1 MSYRS
6 TLAVTVPADDT
17 DLVSLARV
25 KSELGIT
32 DTSSDTL
39 LGEWIT
45 EETTTVTDE
54 LNRTLAEET
63 IEETFRRGGS
73 SRAETLTLSRRPV
86 SAIASVTEDGSAL
99 DTGNYEIDAQA
110 GLIYRLSANGYRS
123 HWWASVVVVTY
134 TAGYALPD
142 SAPSWATKATIIC
155 LTHRWA
161 AKGRDPSLKEI
172 NIPGVIE
179 KQWWVGSIGENGALP
194 PGVEDLLAPHRDV
207 NV

>member
-6 TLAVTVPADDT
+6 ILTVTGPAGDT
-17 DLVSLARV
+17 DLVTLARI

-32 DTSSDTL
+32 DTSLDTL
-39 LGEWIT
+39 LGDWIT
-45 EETTTVTDE
+45 EESTTVTDE
-54 LNRTLAEET
+54 LNRVIAEET
-63 IEETFRRGGS
+63 LEETFRRGGA

-86 SAIASVTEDGSAL
+86 SEIASVTEDGSAL
-99 DTGNYEIDAQA
+99 DTGNYEIDAEA

-123 HWWASVVVVTY
+123 HWWASVIVVTY

-142 SAPSWATKATIIC
+142 AAPSWATKATIIC
-155 LTHRWA
+155 LTHRLA
-161 AKGRDPSLKEI
+161 AKGRDPALKEI

-179 KQWWVGSIGENGALP
+179 KQFWVGSIGENGALP
-194 PGVEDLLAPHRDV
+194 PGVEDLLSPHRDV